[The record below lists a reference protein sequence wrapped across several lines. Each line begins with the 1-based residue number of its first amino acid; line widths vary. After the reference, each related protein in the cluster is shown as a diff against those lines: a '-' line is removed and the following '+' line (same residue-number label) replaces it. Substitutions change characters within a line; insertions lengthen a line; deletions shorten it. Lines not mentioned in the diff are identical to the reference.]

1 MAKAVDRDAARDG
14 EGNGSC
20 ARAAGTGQ
28 PAGMLVLH
36 RGRASDGTA
45 RPQKKV
51 ARRNSWTPTRRKAFM
66 ETLAATCNVS
76 EAARVAGKTVSS
88 AYYQRRRDPAF
99 ARDWN
104 QALSVGYAELEALLL
119 RQSLFGSEQEDVVL
133 DGEGAVKSRKIRRGH
148 PHVVAVRLLLA
159 HRETAERLRA
169 EEMRAHPDS
178 ADAVDRLRAALDA
191 VRQRRDG
198 FVPGEL
204 GSGESGP
211 ADRGTEE
218 DGKEEETGERG
229 DAG

>member
-1 MAKAVDRDAARDG
+1 MKAVRK
-14 EGNGSC
+14 NG
-20 ARAAGTGQ
+20 
-28 PAGMLVLH
+28 
-36 RGRASDGTA
+36 
-45 RPQKKV
+45 
-51 ARRNSWTPTRRKAFM
+51 WTPTRRKAFM

-119 RQSLFGSEQEDVVL
+119 RQLLFGSEQEDLVL

-169 EEMRAHPDS
+169 EEIREHPDS
-178 ADAVDRLRAALDA
+178 VDAVDRLRAALEA
-191 VRQRRDG
+191 VRGRREG
-198 FVPGEL
+198 
-204 GSGESGP
+204 
-211 ADRGTEE
+211 AE
-218 DGKEEETGERG
+218 DGAEAGEQDG
-229 DAG
+229 DML